1 MPEDRRMTISSSSPL
16 TPDDVARHTFASVR
30 RGFDPGEVRDY
41 LESIAAALR
50 ATSELEQE
58 LREQVADAEHRAANP
73 VIDQV
78 TLTEAVGKETARVL
92 ISANE
97 AAAEKVAN
105 AESEASRMV
114 AEATERSERMLAEAQ
129 ETSDQAQ
136 AKADAL
142 LAERTAQ
149 AEAAAAELRQRTD
162 AQVAEALEAA
172 RADASAQV
180 ERARDEGR
188 TMVEEAQQLR
198 TRVLADLGRRRKVL
212 HVQLEQMRAGR
223 DRMAEALADVR
234 RSMDDIADD
243 LAAAEDSARV
253 AAEVAGR
260 DASLRTDEELSD
272 EEIVALSEETPTTGH
287 DSVVPDRS
295 DEPEPAQ
302 SDMAQSDMAQSDMAE
317 PDAARSEPAQ
327 PDAAQS
333 QPAAVEADMVEEG
346 ADPSEDGSTGSE
358 VDALFAKLRAAQE
371 PDAGEVDGVTVVPDP
386 SDQGATEAEPTG
398 TKASKPAKAAKRAKS
413 AQAEAAAAGTAV
425 AVAGAEAAGPAP
437 EPAEAEPEGPPDG
450 RDPRAIGRDDA
461 IGPIVTGLARRLKRN
476 LQDEQNDLLDRLR
489 GKGVTWSTDLLPDE
503 VEHVDGVATSALPF
517 LEDAAEAGA
526 LFAAGSK
533 KRPTTDDLLGVAREL
548 AESVVGPLRKRLGAS
563 DGVDPADEPAVHEHV
578 GSAFREWKGE
588 RVEGMAADAVV
599 EAFSMG
605 TVAAADPDG
614 PGLVWV
620 AVAHVGETPCPDCED
635 NGLADPQA
643 PGADF
648 ATGHAHPPAHPGC
661 RCVLA
666 LPAT

>member
-1 MPEDRRMTISSSSPL
+1 MTISSSSPL

-50 ATSELEQE
+50 ATSELEQD
-58 LREQVADAEHRAANP
+58 LRDQVADAEHRAANP

-105 AESEASRMV
+105 AEAEASRML

-136 AKADAL
+136 TRADAL
-142 LAERTAQ
+142 LAERTAE
-149 AEAAAAELRQRTD
+149 AEAVAAELRQRTD
-162 AQVAEALEAA
+162 AQVAEAIEAA
-172 RADASAQV
+172 RAEASAQV

-198 TRVLADLGRRRKVL
+198 ARVLADLGRRRKVL

-223 DRMAEALADVR
+223 DRMEEALSDVR

-260 DASLRTDEELSD
+260 EASVRTAEELSD
-272 EEIVALSEETPTTGH
+272 EEIVALSEETPVTGA
-287 DSVVPDRS
+287 DPVVPGGS
-295 DEPEPAQ
+295 DEP
-302 SDMAQSDMAQSDMAE
+302 DT
-317 PDAARSEPAQ
+317 AQ
-327 PDAAQS
+327 PDTAQPEVAEPEVAE
-333 QPAAVEADMVEEG
+333 PAVVEADLVEDG
-346 ADPSEDGSTGSE
+346 ADRSEDGSTSSE

-371 PDAGEVDGVTVVPDP
+371 PVADEVDGVTVAPDK
-386 SDQGATEAEPTG
+386 STQGASEAEPPE
-398 TKASKPAKAAKRAKS
+398 TKASKPAKAAKRTKS
-413 AQAEAAAAGTAV
+413 VQAEAAAAATA
-425 AVAGAEAAGPAP
+425 AAAAGAAAADA
-437 EPAEAEPEGPPDG
+437 EPEPEGPPDG

-476 LQDEQNDLLDRLR
+476 LQDEQNELLDRLR

-517 LEDAAEAGA
+517 LEEAAEAGA
-526 LFAAGSK
+526 LFAGGSK
-533 KRPTTDDLLGVAREL
+533 KRPSTDELLGVAHEL

-588 RVEGMAADAVV
+588 RIEGMAADAVI

-605 TVAAADPDG
+605 TVAAADRDG

-620 AVAHVGETPCPDCED
+620 AVAHAGETPCPDCED